1 MATQAAPRTE
11 LEKALFSDDP
21 EYNAMFDV
29 NQQGINAGSEHNHDY
44 TDDLNAVAAKGA
56 VQEGSMRAHLGLPG
70 GSFESMG
77 SEKIFTFYSYRAN
90 EIGWRE
96 NTLFSSE
103 GYNKMGV
110 FQMIGPTILSM
121 VGKQHKRLR
130 ATAQPLF
137 KRPRVLGWWNERFV
151 QDTVDALLDRIAT
164 SGDSRT
170 DIDQNLCA
178 PLPMAVITRAV
189 GLEGKSVIDFR
200 FHLHRGTFGS
210 ADTPMEDRLASFQYV
225 NETLN
230 ELVEKNLREPGDNVI
245 TSLMDNELTEDDGSK
260 RKLTKEEL
268 FGFCKLVIFAGG
280 GTTWR
285 QLGIT
290 IHALLS
296 HYDFWEACREDRTL
310 IEQAVDESLRWRAT
324 DPVFPRLC
332 VADAEVEGVFIPA
345 NSQVQLCLGTAN
357 HDPSVFDNPT
367 AYDIFRKKEHH
378 MGFGFGP
385 HRCLGMDVAKQ
396 EMVLA
401 INGLMDRF
409 PNMRL
414 DPDQPAPVFGG
425 LEHRGMTSLP
435 VVLK

>member
-1 MATQAAPRTE
+1 MATHAVSDTE

-29 NQQGINAGSEHNHDY
+29 SQQGINAGSEHNHDY
-44 TDDLNAVAAKGA
+44 TDDLNAVAAKGG
-56 VQEGSMRAHLGLPG
+56 VQEGSMRSHLRLPG

-77 SEKIFTFYSYRAN
+77 TDKVFTFYSYRAN

-151 QDTVDALLDRIAT
+151 QDTVDVLLNRIAK
-164 SGDSRT
+164 SGDTRT

-178 PLPMAVITRAV
+178 PLPMAVITRAI

-210 ADTPMEDRLASFQYV
+210 TDTPIEDRLASFKYV
-225 NETLN
+225 DETLT
-230 ELVEKNLREPGDNVI
+230 ELVEKNLRDPGDNVI

-260 RKLTKEEL
+260 RRLTKEEL

-332 VADAEVEGVFIPA
+332 VADTEVEGVFIPA

-357 HDPSVFDNPT
+357 HDPAVFENPT
-367 AYDIFRKKEHH
+367 QYDIFRKKEHH

-414 DPDQPAPVFGG
+414 DPDMPAPVFGG

>member
-1 MATQAAPRTE
+1 MATKAAE
-11 LEKALFSDDP
+11 NLEAALFSDNP

-29 NQQGINAGSEHNHDY
+29 NQQGINAGSEEGKDY
-44 TDDLNAVAAKGA
+44 TDELNAVLKRGA
-56 VQEGSMRAHLGLPG
+56 VQEGSMRSHLGLPG
-70 GSFESMG
+70 GTFEMMG
-77 SEKIFTFYSYRAN
+77 TERIFTFYSYRAN

-103 GYNKMGV
+103 GYQKMSV
-110 FQMIGPTILSM
+110 FRMIGPTILSM

-130 ATAQPLF
+130 ATAQPVF
-137 KRPRVLGWWNERFV
+137 KRPRVLGWWNARFV
-151 QDTVDALLDRIAT
+151 QDTVDALLDRVQR
-164 SGDSRT
+164 SGSNRCDMNA
-170 DIDQNLCA
+170 DLCA
-178 PLPMAVITRAV
+178 PLPMAVITRAI
-189 GLEGKSVIDFR
+189 GLEGTSVIDFR
-200 FHLHRGTFGS
+200 FHLNRSTFGS
-210 ADTPMEDRLASFQYV
+210 ADLPMEDRMASFQYV
-225 NETLN
+225 DRVLEEMVET
-230 ELVEKNLREPGDNVI
+230 NLREPGDNVI
-245 TSLMDNELTEDDGSK
+245 SSLMDNDVAEDNGVK

-296 HYDFWEACREDRTL
+296 HYEFWEACREDCTL

-332 VADAEVEGVFIPA
+332 VEDTEVAGVFIPA
-345 NSQVQLCLGTAN
+345 NSQIQLCLGTAN
-357 HDPSVFDNPT
+357 HDPEVFDNPT

-401 INGLMDRF
+401 ISGLMDRF

-435 VVLK
+435 VVLS

>member
-1 MATQAAPRTE
+1 MANPIVSG
-11 LEKALFSDDP
+11 LEEALFSDNP
-21 EYNAMFDV
+21 EYNDMFDV
-29 NQQGINAGSEHNHDY
+29 RKQGINAGTDANKNY
-44 TDDLNAVAAKGA
+44 TDDMDAALARGA
-56 VQEGSMRAHLGLPG
+56 VQEGSMRSHLGLDG
-70 GSFESMG
+70 NTFDGMG
-77 SEKIFTFYSYRAN
+77 DRIFTFYSYRAN

-103 GYNKMGV
+103 GYNEMGV

-137 KRPRVLGWWNERFV
+137 KRPRVLGWWNARFV
-151 QDTVDALLDRIAT
+151 QDTVDALLSRIEAAGSDRCDLNA
-164 SGDSRT
+164 D
-170 DIDQNLCA
+170 LCA
-178 PLPMAVITRAV
+178 PLPMAVVTRAI
-189 GLEGKSVIDFR
+189 GLEGSSVIEFR
-200 FHLHRGTFGS
+200 FHLHRSSFGRD
-210 ADTPMEDRLASFQYV
+210 DTPIEDRLKSFKYV
-225 NETLN
+225 DRVLDEMVET
-230 ELVEKNLREPGDNVI
+230 NLREPGDNVI
-245 TSLMDNELTEDDGSK
+245 SSLMDNELSEEDGSK

-268 FGFCKLVIFAGG
+268 YGFCKLVIFAGG

-290 IHALLS
+290 IYALLS
-296 HYDFWEACREDRTL
+296 NYGFWEACRGDRTL
-310 IEQAVDESLRWRAT
+310 IEQAVDESLRWAAT

-332 VADAEVEGVFIPA
+332 AQDTEVGGVFIPA
-345 NSQVQLCLGTAN
+345 NSQIQLCLGTAN
-357 HDPSVFDNPT
+357 HDPEVFENPA

-409 PNMRL
+409 PNLRL
-414 DPDQPAPVFGG
+414 DPDAPKPVLGG
-425 LEHRGMTSLP
+425 LEHRGMTALP
-435 VVLK
+435 VLLK

>member
-1 MATQAAPRTE
+1 MMATKAAE
-11 LEKALFSDDP
+11 NLEAALFSDNP

-29 NQQGINAGSEHNHDY
+29 NRQGINAGSEEGKDY
-44 TDDLNAVAAKGA
+44 TDELNAVAASGA
-56 VQEGSMRAHLGLPG
+56 VQEGSMRSHLGLPG
-70 GSFESMG
+70 NTYEGMG
-77 SEKIFTFYSYRAN
+77 ADRIFTFYSYRAN
-90 EIGWRE
+90 ETGWRE

-103 GYNKMGV
+103 GYQKMGV

-137 KRPRVLGWWNERFV
+137 KRPRVLGWWNARFV
-151 QDTVDALLDRIAT
+151 QDTVDVLLDRIAR
-164 SGDSRT
+164 SGSNHCDMNA
-170 DIDQNLCA
+170 NLCA
-178 PLPMAVITRAV
+178 PLPMAVVTRAI
-189 GLEGKSVIDFR
+189 GLEGSSVIDLR
-200 FHLHRGTFGS
+200 FHLHRGSFGS
-210 ADTPMEDRLASFQYV
+210 ADTPIEDRLASFQYV
-225 NETLN
+225 DRVLEDMIET
-230 ELVEKNLREPGDNVI
+230 NLREPGDNVI
-245 TSLMDNELTEDDGSK
+245 SSLMDNDVTEDNGSK
-260 RKLTKEEL
+260 RKLTKEEI

-296 HYDFWEACREDRTL
+296 HYHFWEACREDRTL
-310 IEQAVDESLRWRAT
+310 IEQAVDEGLRWRAT

-332 VADAEVEGVFIPA
+332 VADTEAEGIFIPA

-357 HDPSVFDNPT
+357 HDPDVFESPT

-409 PNMRL
+409 PNLRL
-414 DPDQPAPVFGG
+414 DPDQPGPIFGG

-435 VVLK
+435 VVLD

>member
-1 MATQAAPRTE
+1 MATKAVE
-11 LEKALFSDDP
+11 NLEDALFSDNP
-21 EYNAMFDV
+21 EYQAMFDV
-29 NQQGINAGSEHNHDY
+29 NRQGINAGSEEGKDY
-44 TDDLNAVAAKGA
+44 TAALNAVRDRGA

-70 GSFESMG
+70 GTFDM
-77 SEKIFTFYSYRAN
+77 KDTDRIFTFYSYRAN

-103 GYNKMGV
+103 GYQKMSV
-110 FQMIGPTILSM
+110 VQMIGPTILSM

-137 KRPRVLGWWNERFV
+137 KRPRVLGWWNARFV
-151 QDTVDALLDRIAT
+151 EDTVDVLLDRIART
-164 SGDSRT
+164 GDRHC
-170 DIDQNLCA
+170 DLNANLCA
-178 PLPMAVITRAV
+178 PLPMAVVTRAI
-189 GLEGKSVIDFR
+189 GLQGSSVIDFR
-200 FHLHRGTFGS
+200 YHLHRGSFGS
-210 ADTPMEDRLASFQYV
+210 ADTPIEDRIASFQYV
-225 NETLN
+225 DRVLTDM
-230 ELVEKNLREPGDNVI
+230 VESNLREPGDNVI
-245 TSLMDNELTEDDGSK
+245 SSLMQNDVTEDDGSK
-260 RKLTKEEL
+260 RKLTKEEI
-268 FGFCKLVIFAGG
+268 FAFCKLVIFAGG

-290 IHALLS
+290 IHALLT
-296 HYDFWEACREDRTL
+296 HYHFWEACREDRSL
-310 IEQAVDESLRWRAT
+310 IEQAVDEGLRWRAT

-332 VADAEVEGVFIPA
+332 TADTEVEGVFIPA

-357 HDPSVFDNPT
+357 HDPEVFDNPT

-401 INGLMDRF
+401 ISGLMDRF
-409 PNMRL
+409 PKMRL
-414 DPDQPAPVFGG
+414 DPDAPAPIFGG

-435 VVLK
+435 VLLS

>member
-1 MATQAAPRTE
+1 MATKIAAD
-11 LEKALFSDDP
+11 LEEALFSDDP

-29 NQQGINAGSEHNHDY
+29 KKQSINAGTDESKDY
-44 TDDLNAVAAKGA
+44 TNDLNAVREKGG
-56 VQEGSMRAHLGLPG
+56 VQKGSMRSHLGLEG
-70 GSFESMG
+70 NTFENMG
-77 SEKIFTFYSYRAN
+77 SDQFFTFYSYRAN
-90 EIGWRE
+90 ETGWRE

-103 GYNKMGV
+103 GYNRMSTFKI
-110 FQMIGPTILSM
+110 IGPTILSM

-137 KRPRVLGWWNERFV
+137 KRPRVLGWWNARFI
-151 QDTVDALLDRIAT
+151 QDTADALLNRIA
-164 SGDSRT
+164 GAGNDRV
-170 DIDQNLCA
+170 DLNADLCA
-178 PLPMAVITRAV
+178 PMPMAVISRAI
-189 GLEGKSVIDFR
+189 GLEGANVIEFR
-200 FHLHRGTFGS
+200 FHLHRSTFGS
-210 ADTPMEDRLASFQYV
+210 PDTPIEDRLKSFEYV
-225 NETLN
+225 DRVLDEM
-230 ELVEKNLREPGDNVI
+230 VEKNLKEPGDNVI
-245 TSLMDNELTEDDGSK
+245 SSLMENDLTEEDGST

-268 FGFCKLVIFAGG
+268 YGFCKLVIFAGG

-290 IHALLS
+290 IYALLS
-296 HYDFWEACREDRTL
+296 NYHFWEACRDDRTL
-310 IEQAVDESLRWRAT
+310 IEQAVDESLRWGAT

-332 VADAEVEGVFIPA
+332 VEDTEVEGVFIPA

-357 HDPSVFDNPT
+357 HDPELFENPT

-409 PNMRL
+409 PNLRL
-414 DPDQPAPVFGG
+414 DPGERAPILGG
-425 LEHRGMTSLP
+425 LEHRGMTALP
-435 VVLK
+435 VTLQ

>member
-1 MATQAAPRTE
+1 MATRAVAN
-11 LEKALFSDDP
+11 LEDALFSDNP
-21 EYNAMFDV
+21 EYQAMFDV
-29 NQQGINAGSEHNHDY
+29 DKQGINAGSEAGKDY
-44 TDDLNAVAAKGA
+44 TDELNAVRERGS
-56 VQEGSMRAHLGLPG
+56 VQEGTMRAHLGLEG
-70 GSFESMG
+70 GDFSMAG
-77 SEKIFTFYSYRAN
+77 VERNFTFYSYRAN

-103 GYNKMGV
+103 GYQKMSIV
-110 FQMIGPTILSM
+110 QMIGPTILSM

-137 KRPRVLGWWNERFV
+137 KRPRVLGWWNARFV
-151 QDTVDALLDRIAT
+151 QDTVDTLLDRIVR
-164 SGDSRT
+164 SGDTRV
-170 DIDQNLCA
+170 DLNANLCA
-178 PLPMAVITRAV
+178 PLPMAVVTRAI
-189 GLEGKSVIDFR
+189 GLEGSSVIDFR
-200 FHLHRGTFGS
+200 FHLHRGSFGS
-210 ADTPMEDRLASFQYV
+210 ADTPIEDRIASFQYV
-225 NETLN
+225 DRVLTEM
-230 ELVEKNLREPGDNVI
+230 VEANLAEPGDNVI
-245 TSLMDNELTEDDGSK
+245 SSLMDNEVTEDDGSK
-260 RKLTKEEL
+260 RKLTKEEI
-268 FGFCKLVIFAGG
+268 FAFCKLVIFAGG

-296 HYDFWEACREDRTL
+296 HYHFWEACREDRSL

-332 VADAEVEGVFIPA
+332 VADTELDGVFIPA

-357 HDPSVFDNPT
+357 HDPEVFENPT

-409 PNMRL
+409 PNLRL
-414 DPDQPAPVFGG
+414 DPDAPAPVFGG

-435 VVLK
+435 VVTS

>member
-1 MATQAAPRTE
+1 MATKAIAN
-11 LEKALFSDDP
+11 LEDALFSDNP
-21 EYNAMFDV
+21 EYQAMFDV
-29 NQQGINAGSEHNHDY
+29 DRQGINAGSEQGKDY
-44 TDDLNAVAAKGA
+44 TDELNAVAARGA
-56 VQEGSMRAHLGLPG
+56 VQEGSMRSHLGLEG
-70 GSFESMG
+70 GTFDMKGAER
-77 SEKIFTFYSYRAN
+77 IFTFYSYRAN

-103 GYNKMGV
+103 GYQRMSV
-110 FQMIGPTILSM
+110 VQMIGPTILSM

-137 KRPRVLGWWNERFV
+137 KRPRVLGWWNARFV
-151 QDTVDALLDRIAT
+151 QDTVDVLLDRIAA
-164 SGDSRT
+164 SGDNRV
-170 DIDQNLCA
+170 DLNANLCA
-178 PLPMAVITRAV
+178 PLPMAVVTRAI
-189 GLEGKSVIDFR
+189 GLEGTSVIDFR
-200 FHLHRGTFGS
+200 FHLHRGSFGS
-210 ADTPMEDRLASFQYV
+210 ADTPIEDRIASFQYV
-225 NETLN
+225 DRVLE
-230 ELVEKNLREPGDNVI
+230 ELVETNLREPGDNVI
-245 TSLMDNELTEDDGSK
+245 ASLMDNDVTEDDGSK
-260 RKLTKEEL
+260 RKLTKEEI
-268 FGFCKLVIFAGG
+268 FAFCKLVIFAGG

-285 QLGIT
+285 QLGIA

-296 HYDFWEACREDRTL
+296 HYHFWEACREDRTL

-332 VADAEVEGVFIPA
+332 VADAEVAGVFIPA

-357 HDPSVFDNPT
+357 HDPEVFENPT

-409 PNMRL
+409 PNLRL
-414 DPDQPAPVFGG
+414 DPGQPAPIFGG

-435 VVLK
+435 VVLS

>member
-1 MATQAAPRTE
+1 MATAASE
-11 LEKALFSDDP
+11 LEKALFSDNPDYQ
-21 EYNAMFDV
+21 EMFDV
-29 NQQGINAGSEHNHDY
+29 NRQGINAGSEENYDY

-56 VQEGSMRAHLGLPG
+56 VQEGTMREHLGLG
-70 GSFESMG
+70 GKGNTFENMG
-77 SEKIFTFYSYRAN
+77 ADKVFTFYSYRAN

-103 GYNKMGV
+103 GYNKMSV
-110 FQMIGPTILSM
+110 FHLIGPTILSM

-137 KRPRVLGWWNERFV
+137 KRPRVLGWWNARFV
-151 QDTVDALLDRIAT
+151 QDTVDALLNRIVA
-164 SGDSRT
+164 SGDTRT
-170 DIDQNLCA
+170 DIDANLCA
-178 PLPMAVITRAV
+178 PLPMAVITRAI
-189 GLEGKSVIDFR
+189 GLEGTSVIDFR
-200 FHLHRGTFGS
+200 FHLHRSTFGQGENV
-210 ADTPMEDRLASFQYV
+210 TMEDRMASFKYV
-225 NETLN
+225 DDTLN
-230 ELVEKNLREPGDNVI
+230 ELVAKNLREPGDNVI
-245 TSLMDNELTEDDGSK
+245 TSLMDNEVTDEDGSK

-332 VADAEVEGVFIPA
+332 VADTEVEGVFIPA

-357 HDPSVFDNPT
+357 HDPAVFDRPT
-367 AYDIFRKKEHH
+367 EYDIFRKKEHH

-414 DPDQPAPVFGG
+414 DPDMPAPIFGG

-435 VVLK
+435 VVLS